1 MRGLPGRHH
10 LPSMTVTS
18 RWTIAGRAVLSASAL
33 VILAGV
39 PDILGTSSPAT
50 RTALLVGISALLPV
64 WLFFWWS
71 AIDSANRVLPV
82 ACVVVLA
89 VVLAGL
95 TYIAPPGRD
104 GLLLAA
110 LAAGAAF
117 DARRAA
123 YAVIA
128 MALLAGGIQLLHG
141 GSTLFAAG
149 AAVNDLVVGAAAIGG
164 RLVLVTNQS
173 LVRARDEIARLAISE
188 ERLRF
193 ARDVHDLLGQNLTL
207 AILKSELVARDLPAS
222 TPATVR
228 QTQRELAVALRQAL
242 DDVRSAVAGY
252 RRIDIHTELA
262 AARSALSTAG
272 IELTVDDQVGALP
285 AVQDGVLAWVLRESV
300 TNVIRHSGAR
310 RCVVRLRREQV
321 RATLEV
327 DDDGRGGEHRR
338 DGSGLAG
345 IAERL
350 AVVGGSFEAAAVGGD
365 GFAVR
370 ASVPLPSP

>member
-1 MRGLPGRHH
+1 
-10 LPSMTVTS
+10 MTMTS
-18 RWTIAGRAVLSASAL
+18 RWTIAGRVALSASAL

-39 PDILGTSSPAT
+39 PDILGSSSYAT
-50 RTALLVGISALLPV
+50 RTALLVGIGALLPV

-71 AIDSANRVLPV
+71 AIDSANRVMAAAAV
-82 ACVVVLA
+82 AALT

-117 DARRAA
+117 GVRRAVSVVVA
-123 YAVIA
+123 I
-128 MALLAGGIQLLHG
+128 ALLAGGIQLLHG

-149 AAVNDLVVGAAAIGG
+149 AAVNDLVVGAAAIAG
-164 RLVLVTNQS
+164 RLLLATNQS
-173 LVRARDEIARLAISE
+173 LTRARDEIARLAINE

-207 AILKSELVARDLPAS
+207 AILKSELVTRDLPAD
-222 TPATVR
+222 TPPKVR
-228 QTQRELAVALRQAL
+228 QAQSDLAVGLRQAL
-242 DDVRSAVAGY
+242 DDVRSAAAGS

-310 RCVVRLRREQV
+310 RCVVKLQREQV

-327 DDDGRGGEHRR
+327 EDDGRGGDPRR

-350 AVVGGSFEAAAVGGD
+350 AAVGGSLEAAEVRGN
-365 GFAVR
+365 GFTVR
-370 ASVPLPSP
+370 ASVPLPEP

>member
-1 MRGLPGRHH
+1 
-10 LPSMTVTS
+10 MTVTS

-39 PDILGTSSPAT
+39 PDILATFSPAT
-50 RTALLVGISALLPV
+50 RVALLVGIGALLPV
-64 WLFFWWS
+64 WLFFWWY
-71 AIDSANRVLPV
+71 AIDSANRVV
-82 ACVVVLA
+82 AAAAAAALT

-95 TYIAPPGRD
+95 TYIAPPGHD

-117 DARRAA
+117 KARRAV
-123 YAVIA
+123 YAVVAIA
-128 MALLAGGIQLLHG
+128 VLAGGIQLLHG

-164 RLVLVTNQS
+164 RLLLATNQS
-173 LVRARDEIARLAISE
+173 LMRARDEIARLAINE

-207 AILKSELVARDLPAS
+207 AILKSELIARDLPPS

-228 QTQRELAVALRQAL
+228 ETQRDLAVALRQAL

-252 RRIDIHTELA
+252 RRIAIHTELA

-272 IELTVDDQVGALP
+272 IELTVDDQLGALP

-310 RCVVRLRREQV
+310 HCVVRLRREQV

-327 DDDGRGGEHRR
+327 GDDGRGGEHRR

-350 AVVGGSFEAAAVGGD
+350 AAVGGSLEAAAVRGD
-365 GFAVR
+365 GFTVR
-370 ASVPLPSP
+370 ASVPLPAP